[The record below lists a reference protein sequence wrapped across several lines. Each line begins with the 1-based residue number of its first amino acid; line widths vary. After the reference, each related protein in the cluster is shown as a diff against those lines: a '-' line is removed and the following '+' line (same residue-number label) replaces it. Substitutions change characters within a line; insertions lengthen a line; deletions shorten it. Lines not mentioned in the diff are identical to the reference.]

1 MASALRCRGH
11 EKVYIVEIHHVPLPL
26 PIVVQPAAD
35 APRPG
40 FVAARRAP
48 IGVGIPDEALL
59 LARGAEPA
67 SPRIRR
73 RGRRRLR
80 PGALR
85 RDHRRG
91 QRRRRAQLPRHLDA
105 PGEVGSLVATSDGAI
120 AVLRGEDLLG
130 VALED
135 GTAVWRR
142 LVAPRGR
149 LVASGRWLVYAASG
163 LLALSDDRGATW
175 SYQELPVGAADGSLR
190 VQIDDDGVLRLAC
203 GGELHVG
210 DLDGRGWKKLWT
222 STELVG
228 SWGFGEGGWLYA
240 YVGEDDERMRLV
252 AVSPQGR
259 ASTLAGPSTPDVAVW
274 PFQVAGNGHAAVANV
289 ADRMARL
296 DHGKIVDWSCW
307 GEGCSDEPPSSRRGR
322 RTACAASIP
331 GACPSSSG
339 ETTAATWC
347 ASRRPARAPSSDTA
361 LDPPRGRRLPS
372 GAMYLGRVIGTV
384 VATRKYP
391 GLEGVPLLFVEP
403 LDDQLRKTG
412 EPQVA
417 ADATRQ
423 AGPQDLVYLVGSRE
437 AALALEESFVPVD
450 AAIIGIV
457 DQVHVE

>member
-1 MASALRCRGH
+1 MMVPEVGRPWRRLSLRGIVVYLSVAAFGAMAFALRCRGH

-26 PIVVQPAAD
+26 PIVVQPPQRAVSGVRGCAPSAD
-35 APRPG
+35 R
-40 FVAARRAP
+40 
-48 IGVGIPDEALL
+48 VGIPDEALFSL
-59 LARGAEPA
+59 GAPSPRPLGFVAAAADACVLARSDGTTVEV
-67 SPRIRR
+67 SVDD
-73 RGRRRLR
+73 GRSF
-80 PGALR
+80 
-85 RDHRRG
+85 HVT
-91 QRRRRAQLPRHLDA
+91 LDA

-142 LVAPRGR
+142 LVAPRGK

-228 SWGFGEGGWLYA
+228 SWAFGEGGWLYA

-307 GEGCSDEPPSSRRGR
+307 GEGCSDEPAEQSSWPVNHLRGVDSRGLPLVERRNHGGHLVR
-322 RTACAASIP
+322 LAPA
-331 GACPSSSG
+331 G
-339 ETTAATWC
+339 
-347 ASRRPARAPSSDTA
+347 ARA
-361 LDPPRGRRLPS
+361 
-372 GAMYLGRVIGTV
+372 
-384 VATRKYP
+384 
-391 GLEGVPLLFVEP
+391 LF
-403 LDDQLRKTG
+403 
-412 EPQVA
+412 
-417 ADATRQ
+417 
-423 AGPQDLVYLVGSRE
+423 
-437 AALALEESFVPVD
+437 
-450 AAIIGIV
+450 
-457 DQVHVE
+457 